1 MTTSTRSLA
10 RLRPRP
16 EDMFDSQM
24 RSLVE
29 MLHPD
34 INVDRRLYD
43 RIPIPA
49 LFRLTPFDI
58 RHGSAAGEAM
68 VVVGKNLAQ
77 RGIGFFHDR
86 PIPYRRAV
94 IELDQP
100 ELGKWAA
107 EIELQWC
114 RFTKVGWYESGCRV
128 LRVIDLDA
136 PPAKAG

>member
-1 MTTSTRSLA
+1 MNTPTRSLTP
-10 RLRPRP
+10 LRPRP
-16 EDMFDSQM
+16 EEMFDSQM
-24 RSLVE
+24 RRLLE
-29 MLHPD
+29 LLQPG

-43 RIPIPA
+43 RVAIPA
-49 LFRLTPFDI
+49 LFKLTPLDT
-58 RHGSAAGEAM
+58 RHGGLAGEAM

-100 ELGKWAA
+100 ELGRWAA

-128 LRVIDLDA
+128 VRVIDLDS

>member
-1 MTTSTRSLA
+1 MTTPTRTLA
-10 RLRPRP
+10 PLRPRP
-16 EDMFDSQM
+16 EEMFDAPM
-24 RSLVE
+24 RRLIE
-29 MLHPD
+29 LLQPE

-43 RIPIPA
+43 RVPIPA
-49 LFRLTPFDI
+49 LFKLTPLDTQ
-58 RHGSAAGEAM
+58 HGGPAGEAI

-100 ELGKWAA
+100 ELGRWAA

-128 LRVIDLDA
+128 VRVLDLDA

>member
-1 MTTSTRSLA
+1 MTTLARSVA

-16 EDMFDSQM
+16 EEMFDQQL
-24 RSLVE
+24 RALIE

-34 INVDRRLYD
+34 ITVDRRLYD
-43 RIPIPA
+43 RVSIPA
-49 LFRLTPFDI
+49 LFRLTPLDM
-58 RHGSAAGEAM
+58 RHGGPAGEAM
-68 VVVGKNLAQ
+68 VVVGKNLSQ

-86 PIPYRRAV
+86 PIPYRQAV

-107 EIELQWC
+107 EIDLQWC
-114 RFTKVGWYESGCRV
+114 RFTKVGWYESGGRV
-128 LRVIDLDA
+128 LRVLGQET

>member
-1 MTTSTRSLA
+1 MTTPTRTLA

-16 EDMFDSQM
+16 EEMFDAPM
-24 RSLVE
+24 RRLLE
-29 MLHPD
+29 LLQPG

-43 RIPIPA
+43 RVAIPA
-49 LFRLTPFDI
+49 LFKLTPLDT
-58 RHGSAAGEAM
+58 RHGGPAGEAM

-100 ELGKWAA
+100 ELGRWAA

-128 LRVIDLDA
+128 VRVLDLDA